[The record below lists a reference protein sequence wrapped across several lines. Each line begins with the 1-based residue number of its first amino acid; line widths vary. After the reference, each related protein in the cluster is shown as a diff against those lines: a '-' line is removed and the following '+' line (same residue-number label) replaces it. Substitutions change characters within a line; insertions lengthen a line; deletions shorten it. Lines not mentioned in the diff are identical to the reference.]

1 MTLDTRPVKR
11 IAVIGG
17 GAAGVAQAK
26 EILDAFRPGVCD
38 HKVELVVYESRDE
51 IGGVW

>member
-11 IAVIGG
+11 IAVVGG

-26 EILDAFRPGVCD
+26 EILAAFRPGVSD
-38 HKVELVVYESRDE
+38 YKVELVVYESRND